1 MLRAMTLKPK
11 TVVVAVLFG
20 SLAFAGQA
28 ERDKKKEVEAELPAA
43 KAVFKKSC
51 GCDLAFDIKWD
62 TFKTFGA
69 MRAVHGLVDNFQ
81 SYAPEVC
88 KDAEA
93 RKAICK
99 MKTISL
105 SFAPLPE
112 GARGNPDP
120 TFDEK
125 TGVMK
130 ATTDGMA
137 VPDLGWMAHE
147 ILDK

>member
-1 MLRAMTLKPK
+1 MKRKFIAAMFLTS
-11 TVVVAVLFG
+11 TVVN
-20 SLAFAGQA
+20 AGQA
-28 ERDKKKEVEAELPAA
+28 ERDKKKEVEAELAPA

-51 GCDLAFDIKWD
+51 GCDITFDIKWD
-62 TFKTFGA
+62 TFKTFGS
-69 MRAVHGLVDNFQ
+69 MRSIHGLIDNFQ

-93 RKAICK
+93 KKAICK
-99 MKTISL
+99 MKTISY
-105 SFAPLPE
+105 SFAPLAE

-120 TFDEK
+120 TFDAK
-125 TGVMK
+125 TGVMS

-137 VPDLGWMAHE
+137 VPDLGYMARE